1 MIKLKARTLSAT
13 LLIFL
18 SLLNFPG
25 TARTEPEQD
34 LVDREKEDREI
45 IAMMDLLEIID
56 LLQNMDLLVVIE
68 DKKGD

>member
-13 LLIFL
+13 LLILL
-18 SLLNFPG
+18 SLLHFPG

-45 IAMMDLLEIID
+45 IAMMDLLKIMD

>member
-1 MIKLKARTLSAT
+1 MIKARTLSAT
-13 LLIFL
+13 VLILL

-25 TARTEPEQD
+25 MAWTEPEQD

-45 IAMMDLLEIID
+45 IAMMDLLEIMD
-56 LLQNMDLLVVIE
+56 LLETMDLLVVIE